1 MSKKRIVRW
10 TICFAVI
17 TALTVVFFILE
28 LVSGSTC
35 RQFGTAAD
43 KFENEKNNS

>member
-28 LVSGSTC
+28 LVSGHL
-35 RQFGTAAD
+35 QTAVTVLHTQ
-43 KFENEKNNS
+43 